1 MRPYHPCLRKQRRV
15 GDSADFIN
23 KIFEELFL
31 LPSYEAA
38 CSKRDAECCKQ
49 QRGTPSSNN
58 EAEGDPDTFTKKMM
72 VLRDFKPE
80 EIQIRVTKDKK
91 VFVEAKQELK
101 RDEGDGFQSYQMR
114 EFKQTVDVP
123 DNVDIEQLTS
133 SISQEGVLTISAPLL
148 ALPEPEKEQ
157 TEEEA
162 KFDNEAN
169 ENSNQDDENISE
181 SIKQN
186 DSNMDEST

>member
-1 MRPYHPCLRKQRRV
+1 MRPYPCMRKQRRRV
-15 GDSADFIN
+15 VDPADFID
-23 KIFEELFL
+23 KMFDEMFL
-31 LPSYEAA
+31 QPSYEAA
-38 CSKRDAECCKQ
+38 CSKRDAECCRQ
-49 QRGTPSSNN
+49 QGTPSSSK
-58 EAEGDPDTFTKKMM
+58 EPEGDSDTFTKKMM
-72 VLRDFKPE
+72 VLKDFKPE
-80 EIQIRVTKDKK
+80 DIQIRVTKDKK
-91 VFVEAKQELK
+91 VVVEAKQELK

-162 KFDNEAN
+162 KFHNEAN
-169 ENSNQDDENISE
+169 ENSNQDNENISE

-186 DSNMDEST
+186 DSNMKESA